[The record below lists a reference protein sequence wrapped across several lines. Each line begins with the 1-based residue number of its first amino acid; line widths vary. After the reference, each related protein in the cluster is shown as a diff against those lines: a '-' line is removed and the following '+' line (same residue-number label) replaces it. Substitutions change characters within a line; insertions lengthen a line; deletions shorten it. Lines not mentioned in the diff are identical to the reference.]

1 MKFNFVKVLT
11 ISLITTVLVVSCKK
25 EDDNINDNT
34 NPNELED
41 NVETI
46 FGCMVDTACNYNSL
60 ANADNESCDYSCYAC
75 TDELAFNYD
84 PEATIDDGSC
94 IYANQIMINT
104 WSVESNCDGF
114 LMSPLIDVGASE
126 ITIIEGEN
134 EGDLVVDFGLFAL
147 QGTIDNNGSIS
158 VENEDPNLLTQISGT
173 GFLQTS
179 STAVINITASLAL
192 LSENCTL
199 TLTLIE

>member
-1 MKFNFVKVLT
+1 MTILT
-11 ISLITTVLVVSCKK
+11 TIQTL
-25 EDDNINDNT
+25 T
-34 NPNELED
+34 NLED